1 MKNFIFKNKRKL
13 KPTIQ
18 VAQTEC
24 GLCCVR
30 TILEAYGCHKKLTDL
45 RQIKEPGR
53 DGLGLTQL
61 KELLMHM
68 GMDVQTY
75 KIKDLRAFEVVD
87 FPIIAFWKGYH
98 FVCIELFS
106 EKYVIIMD
114 PSIGRIKISINEFQ
128 KDFSQYILVA
138 KPNKN
143 FVKVKKNKLD
153 TWKKDYIWPNNMMS
167 LYLGLLMTSIILVIM
182 TLSIPIFTQSLIDKS
197 SYLNSISFVKTIE
210 LLLLAI
216 ITMIGLNT
224 FRSYLSIKISYK
236 FNWHLL
242 VGAFAHTL
250 SLPAK
255 FFTVRS
261 PGEVIFRLNSLT
273 RIQDVLG
280 ITLVQTFLDI
290 VSSIVILGYIFW
302 SSWTLGIIIV
312 TLIMF
317 MFLFLI
323 ITQKYVDSAT
333 DKELREGSSVQSIQ
347 LDALAS
353 INSVKLGGY
362 VQSYFSDWKDKLT
375 KLLSAS
381 SHRMYLQQGIVGSVL
396 YGMQTI
402 FPLIILVISLYQE
415 KLGTL
420 SLGQVIA
427 IQSTVS
433 MLFNYS
439 NTIFSTLSNI
449 MVVERYIE
457 LSEDIFDYPIESS
470 VRSDH
475 IMESGNLSINNLY
488 FQYTSDTKPALK
500 NINLKIL
507 DGETVAF
514 VGVSGS
520 GKTTLAK
527 ICSSLF
533 EPTKGDIFFS
543 DINFQRYNLDQLRKS
558 ISYIPQEA
566 HLHNRTI
573 IENLKLGSQLSEE
586 KIIELCSSLEFLSFI
601 SDLPMG
607 YNTVISEMGANLSGG
622 QRQRIHIA
630 RAILQNP
637 KILIMDEATSS
648 LDNISQSS
656 VYTELSKLEC
666 TKIVIAHRLETILN
680 ADKIFVLRDGEIVQ
694 TGHHNDLVQQPGDYK
709 DLFNTV
715 IEKEK

>member
-1 MKNFIFKNKRKL
+1 MKILSFKNKRKL

-30 TILEAYGCHKKLTDL
+30 TILDAYGCQKKLTDL

-53 DGLGLTQL
+53 DGLSLTQL
-61 KELLMHM
+61 KELLNYM

-75 KIKDLRAFEVVD
+75 KIKDLRAFEIVD
-87 FPIIAFWKGYH
+87 FPVIAFWKGYH
-98 FVCIELFS
+98 YICIESFS
-106 EKYVIIMD
+106 DKHVIIMD
-114 PSIGRIKISINEFQ
+114 PSIGRIKISVNEFQ
-128 KDFSQYILVA
+128 TDFDQYILAA
-138 KPNKN
+138 KPNEN
-143 FVKVKKNKLD
+143 FEIVKKNKLD
-153 TWKKDYIWPNNMMS
+153 TWKKDYIWPSNMTTI
-167 LYLGLLMTSIILVIM
+167 YLGMLMTSIILVIM

-197 SYLNSISFVKTIE
+197 SFLNSVSYVTIIE
-210 LLLLAI
+210 LLLLAT
-216 ITMIGLNT
+216 ITMVTLNSL
-224 FRSYLSIKISYK
+224 RSYLSIKISYK

-242 VGAFAHTL
+242 VGAFWHTL

-261 PGEVIFRLNSLT
+261 PGEIIFRLNSLT

-290 VSSIVILGYIFW
+290 ISSIVILGYIFW
-302 SSWTLGIIIV
+302 SSWTLGIIILALI
-312 TLIMF
+312 TL
-317 MFLFLI
+317 MFLFLV

-375 KLLSAS
+375 ELLSAS
-381 SHRMYLQQGIVGSVL
+381 SHRMYIQQGIVGSVL

-415 KLGTL
+415 NIGVL

-427 IQSTVS
+427 IQSTVG

-457 LSEDIFDYPIESS
+457 LSDDIFDYPKEVS
-470 VRSDH
+470 VRSNN
-475 IMESGNLSINNLY
+475 IMKSGNLSINKLY

-500 NINLKIL
+500 NINLEIL
-507 DGETVAF
+507 EGETVAF

-533 EPTKGDIFFS
+533 EPSEGNIFFS
-543 DINFQRYNLDQLRKS
+543 DINSQEYNLEQLRKS

-573 IENLKLGSQLSEE
+573 IENLKLGSHLSEE
-586 KIIELCSSLEFLSFI
+586 KILEVCSSLEFLSFI
-601 SDLPMG
+601 YDLPMG

-648 LDNISQSS
+648 LDNISQNS
-656 VYTELSKLEC
+656 VYTELSKLKC

-680 ADKIFVLRDGEIVQ
+680 ADKIIVLRDGEIVQ
-694 TGHHNDLVQQPGDYK
+694 TGHHNDLVHQSGDYK
-709 DLFNTV
+709 ELFNTV

>member
-1 MKNFIFKNKRKL
+1 MKILSFKNKRKL
-13 KPTIQ
+13 KSTIQ

-30 TILEAYGCHKKLTDL
+30 TILDAYGCQKKLTDL

-53 DGLGLTQL
+53 DGLSLTQL
-61 KELLMHM
+61 KELLNYM

-75 KIKDLRAFEVVD
+75 KIKDLRAFEIVD
-87 FPIIAFWKGYH
+87 LPVIAFWKGYH
-98 FVCIELFS
+98 FICIESFS
-106 EKYVIIMD
+106 DKHVIIMD
-114 PSIGRIKISINEFQ
+114 PSIGRIKISVNEFQ
-128 KDFSQYILVA
+128 TDFDQYILAA
-138 KPNKN
+138 KPNEN
-143 FVKVKKNKLD
+143 FEIVKKNKLD
-153 TWKKDYIWPNNMMS
+153 TWKKDYIWPSNMTTI
-167 LYLGLLMTSIILVIM
+167 YLGMLMTSIILVIM

-197 SYLNSISFVKTIE
+197 SFLNSLSFVTIIE
-210 LLLLAI
+210 LLLLAT
-216 ITMIGLNT
+216 ITMVTLNSL
-224 FRSYLSIKISYK
+224 RSYLSIKISYK

-242 VGAFAHTL
+242 VGAFWHTL

-261 PGEVIFRLNSLT
+261 PGEIIFRLNSLT

-290 VSSIVILGYIFW
+290 ISSIVILGYIFW
-302 SSWTLGIIIV
+302 SSWTLGIIILA
-312 TLIMF
+312 LIIL
-317 MFLFLI
+317 MFLFLV

-375 KLLSAS
+375 ELLSAS
-381 SHRMYLQQGIVGSVL
+381 SHRMYIQQGIVGSVL

-415 KLGTL
+415 NIGVL

-427 IQSTVS
+427 IQSTVG

-457 LSEDIFDYPIESS
+457 LSDDIFDYPKEVS
-470 VRSDH
+470 VRSNN
-475 IMESGNLSINNLY
+475 IMKSGNLSINKLY

-500 NINLKIL
+500 NINLEIL
-507 DGETVAF
+507 EGETVAF

-533 EPTKGDIFFS
+533 EPSEGNIFFS
-543 DINFQRYNLDQLRKS
+543 DINSQEYNLEQLRKS

-573 IENLKLGSQLSEE
+573 IENLKLGSHLSEE
-586 KIIELCSSLEFLSFI
+586 KILEVCSSLEFLSFI
-601 SDLPMG
+601 YDLPMG

-648 LDNISQSS
+648 LDNISQNS
-656 VYTELSKLEC
+656 VYTELSKLKC

-680 ADKIFVLRDGEIVQ
+680 ADKIIVLRDGEIVQ
-694 TGHHNDLVQQPGDYK
+694 TGHHNDLVHQSGDYK
-709 DLFNTV
+709 ELFNTV

>member
-1 MKNFIFKNKRKL
+1 MKILSFKNKRKL

-30 TILEAYGCHKKLTDL
+30 TILDAYGCQKKLTDL

-53 DGLGLTQL
+53 DGLSLTQL
-61 KELLMHM
+61 KELLNYM

-75 KIKDLRAFEVVD
+75 KIKDLRAFEIVD
-87 FPIIAFWKGYH
+87 FPVIAFWKGYH
-98 FVCIELFS
+98 YICIESFS
-106 EKYVIIMD
+106 DKHVIIMD
-114 PSIGRIKISINEFQ
+114 PSIGRIKISVNEFQ
-128 KDFSQYILVA
+128 TDFDQYILAA
-138 KPNKN
+138 KPNEN
-143 FVKVKKNKLD
+143 FEIVKKNKLD
-153 TWKKDYIWPNNMMS
+153 TWKKDYIWPSNMTTI
-167 LYLGLLMTSIILVIM
+167 YLGMLMTSIILVIM

-197 SYLNSISFVKTIE
+197 SFLNSVSFVTIIE
-210 LLLLAI
+210 LLLLAT
-216 ITMIGLNT
+216 ITMVTLNSL
-224 FRSYLSIKISYK
+224 RSYLSIKISYK

-242 VGAFAHTL
+242 VGACWHTL

-261 PGEVIFRLNSLT
+261 PGEIIFRSNSLT

-290 VSSIVILGYIFW
+290 ISSIVILGYIFW
-302 SSWTLGIIIV
+302 SSWTLGIIILALI
-312 TLIMF
+312 TL
-317 MFLFLI
+317 MFLFLV

-375 KLLSAS
+375 ELLSAS
-381 SHRMYLQQGIVGSVL
+381 SHRMYIQQGIVGSVL

-415 KLGTL
+415 NIGVL

-427 IQSTVS
+427 IQSTVG

-457 LSEDIFDYPIESS
+457 LSDDIFDYPKEVS
-470 VRSDH
+470 VRSNN
-475 IMESGNLSINNLY
+475 IMKSGNLSINKLY

-500 NINLKIL
+500 NINLEIL
-507 DGETVAF
+507 EGETVAF

-533 EPTKGDIFFS
+533 EPSEGNIFFS
-543 DINFQRYNLDQLRKS
+543 DINSQEYNLEQLRKS

-573 IENLKLGSQLSEE
+573 IENLKLGSHLSEE
-586 KIIELCSSLEFLSFI
+586 KILEVCSSLEFLSFI
-601 SDLPMG
+601 YDLPMG

-648 LDNISQSS
+648 LDNISQNS
-656 VYTELSKLEC
+656 VYTELSKLKC

-680 ADKIFVLRDGEIVQ
+680 ADKIIVLRDGEIVQ
-694 TGHHNDLVQQPGDYK
+694 TGHYNDLVHQSGDYK
-709 DLFNTV
+709 ELFNKV
-715 IEKEK
+715 IEKET

>member
-1 MKNFIFKNKRKL
+1 MKILSFKNKRKL

-30 TILEAYGCHKKLTDL
+30 TILDAYGCQKKLTDL

-53 DGLGLTQL
+53 DGLSLTQL
-61 KELLMHM
+61 KELLNYM

-75 KIKDLRAFEVVD
+75 KIKDLRAFEIVD
-87 FPIIAFWKGYH
+87 FPVIAFWKGYH
-98 FVCIELFS
+98 YICIESFS
-106 EKYVIIMD
+106 DKHVIIMD
-114 PSIGRIKISINEFQ
+114 PSIGRIKISVNEFQ
-128 KDFSQYILVA
+128 TDFDQYILAA
-138 KPNKN
+138 KPNEN
-143 FVKVKKNKLD
+143 FEIVKKNKLD
-153 TWKKDYIWPNNMMS
+153 TWKKDYIWPSNMTTI
-167 LYLGLLMTSIILVIM
+167 YLGMLMTSIILVIM

-197 SYLNSISFVKTIE
+197 SFLNSVSFVTIIE
-210 LLLLAI
+210 LLLLAT
-216 ITMIGLNT
+216 ITMVTLNSL
-224 FRSYLSIKISYK
+224 RSYLSIKISYK

-242 VGAFAHTL
+242 VGAFWHTL

-261 PGEVIFRLNSLT
+261 PGEIIFRLNSLT

-290 VSSIVILGYIFW
+290 ISSIVILGYIFW
-302 SSWTLGIIIV
+302 SSWTLGIIILALI
-312 TLIMF
+312 TL
-317 MFLFLI
+317 MFLFLV

-375 KLLSAS
+375 ELLSAS
-381 SHRMYLQQGIVGSVL
+381 SHRMYIQQGIVGSVL

-415 KLGTL
+415 NIGVL

-427 IQSTVS
+427 IQSTVG

-457 LSEDIFDYPIESS
+457 LSDDIFDYPKEVS
-470 VRSDH
+470 VRSNN
-475 IMESGNLSINNLY
+475 IMKSGNLSINKLY

-500 NINLKIL
+500 NINLEIL
-507 DGETVAF
+507 EGETVAF

-533 EPTKGDIFFS
+533 EPSEGNIFFS
-543 DINFQRYNLDQLRKS
+543 DINSQEYNLEQLRKS

-573 IENLKLGSQLSEE
+573 IENLKLGSHLSEE
-586 KIIELCSSLEFLSFI
+586 KILEVCSSLEFLSFI
-601 SDLPMG
+601 YDLPMG

-648 LDNISQSS
+648 LDNISQNS
-656 VYTELSKLEC
+656 VYTELSKLKC

-680 ADKIFVLRDGEIVQ
+680 ADKIIVLRDGEIVQ
-694 TGHHNDLVQQPGDYK
+694 TGHHNDLVHQSGDYK
-709 DLFNTV
+709 ELFNTV

>member
-1 MKNFIFKNKRKL
+1 MKTLSFKNKRKL

-30 TILEAYGCHKKLTDL
+30 TILDAYGCQKKLTDL

-53 DGLGLTQL
+53 DGLSLTQL
-61 KELLMHM
+61 KELLNYM

-75 KIKDLRAFEVVD
+75 KIKDLRAFEIVD
-87 FPIIAFWKGYH
+87 LPVIAFWKGYH
-98 FVCIELFS
+98 FICIESFS
-106 EKYVIIMD
+106 DKHVIIMD
-114 PSIGRIKISINEFQ
+114 PSIGRIKISVNEFQ
-128 KDFSQYILVA
+128 TDFDQYILAA
-138 KPNKN
+138 KPNEN
-143 FVKVKKNKLD
+143 FERVKKNKLD
-153 TWKKDYIWPNNMMS
+153 TWKKDYIWPSNMTTI
-167 LYLGLLMTSIILVIM
+167 YLGMLMTSIILVIM

-197 SYLNSISFVKTIE
+197 SFLNSISFVTIIE
-210 LLLLAI
+210 LLLLATI
-216 ITMIGLNT
+216 AMVTLNSL
-224 FRSYLSIKISYK
+224 RSYLSIKISYK

-242 VGAFAHTL
+242 VGAFWHTL

-261 PGEVIFRLNSLT
+261 PGEIIFRLNSLT

-290 VSSIVILGYIFW
+290 ISSIVILGYIFW

-312 TLIMF
+312 ALIMF
-317 MFLFLI
+317 MFLFLV

-375 KLLSAS
+375 ELLSAS
-381 SHRMYLQQGIVGSVL
+381 SHRMYIQQGIVGSVL

-415 KLGTL
+415 NIGVL

-427 IQSTVS
+427 IQSTVG

-457 LSEDIFDYPIESS
+457 LSEDIFDYPKEVS
-470 VRSDH
+470 VRSNN
-475 IMESGNLSINNLY
+475 IMKSGNLSINKLY

-500 NINLKIL
+500 NINLEIL
-507 DGETVAF
+507 EGETVAF

-533 EPTKGDIFFS
+533 EPSEGNIFFS
-543 DINFQRYNLDQLRKS
+543 DINSQQYNLEQLRKS

-573 IENLKLGSQLSEE
+573 IENLKLGSHLSEE
-586 KIIELCSSLEFLSFI
+586 KIIEVCSSLEFLSFI
-601 SDLPMG
+601 YDLPMG

-648 LDNISQSS
+648 LDNISQNS
-656 VYTELSKLEC
+656 VYTELSKLKC

-680 ADKIFVLRDGEIVQ
+680 ADKIIVLRDGEIVQ
-694 TGHHNDLVQQPGDYK
+694 TGHHNDLVHQPGDYK
-709 DLFNTV
+709 ELFNTV